1 MSPSFSK
8 VQDPFFRALGATLHH
23 IPKDCNPQSD
33 HKKNLKPSTVQEI
46 QNH

>member
-8 VQDPFFRALGATLHH
+8 VQDPFFKTLGTTQYH

-33 HKKNLKPSTVQEI
+33 HKENQKPCTVKAI
-46 QNH
+46 